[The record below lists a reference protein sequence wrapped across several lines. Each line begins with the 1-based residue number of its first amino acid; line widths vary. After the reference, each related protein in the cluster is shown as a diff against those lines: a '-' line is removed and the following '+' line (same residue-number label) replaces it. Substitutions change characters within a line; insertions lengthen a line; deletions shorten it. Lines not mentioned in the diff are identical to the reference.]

1 MLQEPERVCLIRRN
15 LSRKRMFRFGVD
27 RDDRGWTPL
36 HIGARKGDLK
46 QVSHLSFF
54 FPLLLQLLYLIFKLL
69 EDIMDFRIC

>member
-54 FPLLLQLLYLIFKLL
+54 SIVASTIILNLQAT
-69 EDIMDFRIC
+69 